1 MQYILLKN
9 GKGIIHSD
17 SRKSAEN
24 EITLTFTNAP
34 SNSTAIFGTSKGQIY
49 RRLSEDKH
57 ECSLNCESISGVVTV
72 GISTSNVEN
81 GEPQRWY
88 CESLLVTE
96 EKDGRKLNSPLND
109 FGKEIEFLY
118 LELEIVQKHLKELTE
133 KMSSL
138 EKQLEDTLDGHDF
151 I

>member
-9 GKGIIHSD
+9 EKGIIHFD
-17 SRKSAEN
+17 SRKTVESK
-24 EITLTFTNAP
+24 ITFTFINAP
-34 SNSTAIFGTSKGQIY
+34 SNSTAIFGTSQGQIY
-49 RRLSEDKH
+49 RQLSEDKH
-57 ECSLNCESISGVVTV
+57 ECSLNCERISGVVTV
-72 GISTSNVEN
+72 GISTTNLKN

-96 EKDGRKLNSPLND
+96 ENDGCKLISPLND

-118 LELEIVQKHLKELTE
+118 SEIEVLQTIVKKLTN
-133 KMSSL
+133 KMSLL
-138 EKQLEDTLDGHDF
+138 EEKLEDTLDGHDF